1 MMLSQD
7 IVLDDSA
14 FSTASQDM
22 KDLAE
27 RTERLKS
34 KLTQM
39 YNDLTKALDT
49 PAGRQLELTAKDV
62 LIKPIEDL
70 LLVIRHTS
78 DTLTEIIGTG
88 YYKSV
93 FIKYEE
99 LNQSIKM

>member
-7 IVLDDSA
+7 IVMDDSA

>member
-62 LIKPIEDL
+62 LIKPIKDL

>member
-7 IVLDDSA
+7 IILDDSA
-14 FSTASQDM
+14 VSTASQDM
-22 KDLAE
+22 NDLAE
-27 RTERLKS
+27 RAEKLKS

>member
-7 IVLDDSA
+7 IILDDSA

-88 YYKSV
+88 YYKSI

>member
-7 IVLDDSA
+7 IILDDSA

-27 RTERLKS
+27 RAEKLKS

>member
-27 RTERLKS
+27 RAEKLKR

>member
-78 DTLTEIIGTG
+78 DTLTEIIGIG

>member
-1 MMLSQD
+1 MLSQD

>member
-78 DTLTEIIGTG
+78 DTLTEIIGKG

-99 LNQSIKM
+99 LTQRIKM

>member
-7 IVLDDSA
+7 IILDDSA

-27 RTERLKS
+27 WAEKLKS

>member
-7 IVLDDSA
+7 IILDDSA

-78 DTLTEIIGTG
+78 DTLAEIIGTV

-99 LNQSIKM
+99 LYQSIKM

>member
-22 KDLAE
+22 KDIAE

>member
-27 RTERLKS
+27 RIERLKS

>member
-27 RTERLKS
+27 RAEKLKS

>member
-1 MMLSQD
+1 MTLSQD
-7 IVLDDSA
+7 IILDDSA
-14 FSTASQDM
+14 FTTASQDM
-22 KDLAE
+22 EDLAL
-27 RTERLKS
+27 RTDKLKS
-34 KLTQM
+34 KLTRM
-39 YNDLTKALDT
+39 YNDLTTALDT

-70 LLVIRHTS
+70 QLVIRHTS

-99 LNQSIKM
+99 LNESIKM

>member
-7 IVLDDSA
+7 IILDDSA

>member
-27 RTERLKS
+27 WAEKLKS

>member
-14 FSTASQDM
+14 FSTDSQDM

>member
-22 KDLAE
+22 KDLAD
-27 RTERLKS
+27 RTEKLKTRLK
-34 KLTQM
+34 QM
-39 YNDLTKALDT
+39 YKDLTAALDT
-49 PAGRQLELTAKDV
+49 PAGRQLELTAEDV

-70 LLVIRHTS
+70 LLVVRHTS

-99 LNQSIKM
+99 LSQSIKM

>member
-1 MMLSQD
+1 MTLSQD
-7 IVLDDSA
+7 IILDDSA
-14 FSTASQDM
+14 FNTASQDM

-88 YYKSV
+88 YYKSI

>member
-88 YYKSV
+88 YYKSI

>member
-22 KDLAE
+22 KDLAD
-27 RTERLKS
+27 RTEKLKTRLK
-34 KLTQM
+34 QM
-39 YNDLTKALDT
+39 YKDLTAALDT
-49 PAGRQLELTAKDV
+49 PAGRQLALTAEDV

-70 LLVIRHTS
+70 LLVVRHTS
-78 DTLTEIIGTG
+78 ETLTEIIGTG
-88 YYKSV
+88 HYKSV

>member
-1 MMLSQD
+1 MLSQD
-7 IVLDDSA
+7 IILDDSA

-27 RTERLKS
+27 RAEKLKS

>member
-62 LIKPIEDL
+62 LIKPSEDL